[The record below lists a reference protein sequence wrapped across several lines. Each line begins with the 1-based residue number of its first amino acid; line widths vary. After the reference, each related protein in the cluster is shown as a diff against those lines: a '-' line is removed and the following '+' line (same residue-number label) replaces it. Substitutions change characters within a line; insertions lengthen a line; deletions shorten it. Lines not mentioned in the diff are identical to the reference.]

1 MRNTLYRQM
10 VYCINAYRTWIEV
23 ADDNLYKEH
32 IISRTDRT
40 DYLVSRT
47 LVLRASRRTAYTP
60 RVRHGLFPNTNWTR
74 LWPSTESKTLHSSSA
89 SRKRPCTFRPR
100 MPKPLSGWQH
110 TALSNWNS
118 LCVPLPYPKSPIT
131 YVTEYP
137 ATHFLRDT
145 FRGIHVIVQE
155 QQAVHGN
162 LLHGNGTKRQRP

>member
-1 MRNTLYRQM
+1 MRESLYRQM
-10 VYCINAYRTWIEV
+10 VYCINTYRTWIEV

-47 LVLRASRRTAYTP
+47 LVCVPSRRTAYTP

-74 LWPSTESKTLHSSSA
+74 LWPSTESKTVHSSSA

-100 MPKPLSGWQH
+100 MPKPLSDWRH
-110 TALSNWNS
+110 TVLSSWNS
-118 LCVPLPYPKSPIT
+118 LCAPLPYPKSPIT

-145 FRGIHVIVQE
+145 FRGINVIVQE
-155 QQAVHGN
+155 QQAVHDT

>member
-47 LVLRASRRTAYTP
+47 YTP

>member
-1 MRNTLYRQM
+1 MTISTRSISSQEPTAPTTSFP
-10 VYCINAYRTWIEV
+10 VHWYCV
-23 ADDNLYKEH
+23 P
-32 IISRTDRT
+32 
-40 DYLVSRT
+40 
-47 LVLRASRRTAYTP
+47 SRRTAYTP

-74 LWPSTESKTLHSSSA
+74 LWPSTESKTVHSSSA

-145 FRGIHVIVQE
+145 FRGINVIVQE
-155 QQAVHGN
+155 QQAVHDT